1 MSADAKAEDEL
12 LFSSSKEDDVQTSV
26 ATDSG
31 ILVLVVDDDDYVH
44 QLTNLVLKG
53 FKFEGQ
59 TIELI
64 DAYSG
69 RDAKERLKA
78 HPDVAVVLLDVVM
91 ETDDSGLQVVNYI
104 RHELN
109 NSTAR
114 ILIRTGQPGAA
125 PEETVFNDY
134 DINDYLSKTDI
145 SAVKLRMSLIN
156 ALRSY
161 RDIKRAAEL
170 QKQILLAEQEQEA
183 AKAASKA
190 KSQFLA
196 HMSHEIRTPLN
207 GIIGVADILSGTELS
222 SEQQGFV
229 DLIRSSGEALLAII
243 NDILDFSKI
252 EANKLEL
259 EQTPFELEKLCNE
272 VQAIFFAPI
281 SNKSL
286 DFRFEL
292 DPNLPRTL
300 ISDPVRIKQILIN
313 LIGNAIKFTQEEG
326 SIQLKVS
333 QSAHDHP
340 DENYFFIDFAVR
352 DSGIGISKEQQ
363 DRLFQP
369 FSQADPSTT
378 RKFGGTGLGLQI
390 SKRLAELM
398 GGDITLESRPNQG
411 STFTASLEASV
422 SKEQNPAD
430 QASTEEDQAYKKP
443 PADIKV
449 LVAEDNPT
457 NQLVT
462 RSLLKRLGY
471 TDPEIVSNGRE
482 AVEAAQKNTYDIVLM
497 DCQMPEMDGYEATR
511 QIRGFFTKEQLPVLA
526 LSAGATQDE
535 QKMCFDAGMDDFI
548 AKPVTLNA
556 LKQGMEKW
564 H

>member
-1 MSADAKAEDEL
+1 MNADTSDDDEL
-12 LFSSSKEDDVQTSV
+12 LFGDSDDSGPPTNIEPNE
-26 ATDSG
+26 G
-31 ILVLVVDDDDYVH
+31 ILVLVVDDDEYVH

-59 TIELI
+59 QIELM

-69 RDAKERLKA
+69 SEAKQRLKA
-78 HPDVAVVLLDVVM
+78 HPHVAVVLLDVVM

-104 RHELN
+104 RNDLK

-145 SAVKLRMSLIN
+145 SANKLRMSLIN
-156 ALRSY
+156 ALRSF

-170 QKQILLAEQEQEA
+170 QKQINLANQEQEA
-183 AKAASKA
+183 ANAASKA

-207 GIIGVADILSGTELS
+207 GIIGVADILSGTELTP
-222 SEQQGFV
+222 QQQDYV

-259 EQTPFELEKLCNE
+259 EQTPFHLKRLCEE
-272 VQAIFFAPI
+272 VQAIFYAPI
-281 SNKSL
+281 KNKSL
-286 DFRFEL
+286 DFSFNL
-292 DPNLPRTL
+292 DKQLPENI

-326 SIQLKVS
+326 KIELNVS
-333 QSAHDHP
+333 LSTQSHP
-340 DENYFFIDFAVR
+340 ETNACFIHFAVK
-352 DSGIGISKEQQ
+352 DSGIGITPEQQ
-363 DRLFQP
+363 ERLFQP

-398 GGDITLESRPNQG
+398 GGDIELSSLPNQG
-411 STFTASLEASV
+411 STFTVTIEALTSNGDASLKS
-422 SKEQNPAD
+422 P
-430 QASTEEDQAYKKP
+430 TEENTEYRTL

-462 RSLLKRLGY
+462 RSLLKRIGY
-471 TDPEIVSNGRE
+471 GHAEIVSNGKE
-482 AVEAAQKNTYDIVLM
+482 AVNAVQENTYDIVLM

-511 QIRGFFTKEQLPVLA
+511 CIRKLFTKEKLPVLA

-548 AKPVTLNA
+548 SKPVTLNA
-556 LKQGMEKW
+556 LKLGMAKW

>member
-1 MSADAKAEDEL
+1 MSAEAMADDEL
-12 LFSSSKEDDVQTSV
+12 LFSSASDDDDHKNIQPS
-26 ATDSG
+26 SG
-31 ILVLVVDDDDYVH
+31 IQVLVVDDDEYVH
-44 QLTNLVLKG
+44 QLTQLVLKG

-59 TIELI
+59 SIELI
-64 DAYSG
+64 DSYSG
-69 RDAKERLKA
+69 FDAKERLKA

-104 RHELN
+104 RNDLN

-125 PEETVFNDY
+125 PEETVFNEY

-145 SAVKLRMSLIN
+145 SANKLRMSLIN

-207 GIIGVADILSGTELS
+207 GIIGVADILSGTQLS
-222 SEQQGFV
+222 QDQQGYV

-259 EQTPFELEKLCNE
+259 EQTPFELARLCQE
-272 VQAIFFAPI
+272 VQAIFYAPI
-281 SNKSL
+281 NNKSL
-286 DFRFEL
+286 DFQLEL
-292 DPNLPRTL
+292 DPSLPKAVV
-300 ISDPVRIKQILIN
+300 SDPVRIKQILIN

-326 SIQLKVS
+326 RIQLKVS
-333 QSAHDHP
+333 RNSHEHP
-340 DENYFFIDFAVR
+340 DEGAFFMDLAVS
-352 DSGIGISKEQQ
+352 DNGIGITKEQQ

-398 GGDITLESRPNQG
+398 GGDIKLESQPNQG
-411 STFTASLEASV
+411 STFTVTLEASESNEPV
-422 SKEQNPAD
+422 TNQNDSPT
-430 QASTEEDQAYKKP
+430 STEYERPPDQ
-443 PADIKV
+443 IKV

-462 RSLLKRLGY
+462 KSLLKRLGY
-471 TDPEIVSNGRE
+471 TQADIVSNGKE
-482 AVEAAQKNTYDIVLM
+482 AVDAVQESSYDIVLM

-511 QIRGFFTKEQLPVLA
+511 QIRTLFTKEQLPVLA

-535 QKMCFDAGMDDFI
+535 QAMCFNAGMDDFI
-548 AKPVTLNA
+548 SKPVTLNA
-556 LKQGMEKW
+556 LKLGMEKW

>member
-1 MSADAKAEDEL
+1 MNPDTSDDDEL
-12 LFSSSKEDDVQTSV
+12 LFGDTDDSV
-26 ATDSG
+26 LPTNIEPSEG
-31 ILVLVVDDDDYVH
+31 ILVLVVDDDEYVH
-44 QLTNLVLKG
+44 QLTSLVLKG

-59 TIELI
+59 QIELM

-69 RDAKERLKA
+69 YEAKQRLKA
-78 HPDVAVVLLDVVM
+78 HPHVAVVLLDVVM

-104 RHELN
+104 RNNLK

-145 SAVKLRMSLIN
+145 SANKLRMSLIN
-156 ALRSY
+156 ALRSF

-170 QKQILLAEQEQEA
+170 QKQIHLANQEQEA
-183 AKAASKA
+183 ANAASKA

-207 GIIGVADILSGTELS
+207 GIIGVADILSGTELTL
-222 SEQQGFV
+222 QQQDYV

-259 EQTPFELEKLCNE
+259 EQTPFHLGRLCEE
-272 VQAIFFAPI
+272 VQAIFYAPI
-281 SNKSL
+281 KNKSL
-286 DFRFEL
+286 DFSFNL
-292 DPNLPRTL
+292 DKQLPENI

-326 SIQLKVS
+326 KIELNASLS
-333 QSAHDHP
+333 TQSHP
-340 DENYFFIDFAVR
+340 ETNACFIHFAVK
-352 DSGIGISKEQQ
+352 DSGIGITPEQQ
-363 DRLFQP
+363 ERLFQP

-398 GGDITLESRPNQG
+398 GGDIELSSLPNQG
-411 STFTASLEASV
+411 STFTVTVEALTGNADGSLKS
-422 SKEQNPAD
+422 P
-430 QASTEEDQAYKKP
+430 TEEDTEYQTL

-462 RSLLKRLGY
+462 RSLLKRIGY
-471 TDPEIVSNGRE
+471 GHAEIVSNGKE
-482 AVEAAQKNTYDIVLM
+482 AVNAVQENTYDIVLM

-511 QIRGFFTKEQLPVLA
+511 CIRKLFTKEQLPVLA

-548 AKPVTLNA
+548 SKPVTLNA
-556 LKQGMEKW
+556 LKQGMAKW